1 MFNPKFT
8 YTDTMVS
15 TLLSIEYSR
24 AVVNLA
30 PLPDHVER
38 DLIEQTKVKM
48 THYSTRIAGNGLDL
62 EQVSR
67 VVKQKQETYRIAREE
82 EEVLNYWEALSF
94 LSREKQKK
102 NPDYGGFHL
111 KVTCHHLSA

>member
-48 THYSTRIAGNGLDL
+48 THYSTRIAGNGLDHRTG
-62 EQVSR
+62 VTSR
-67 VVKQKQETYRIAREE
+67 QTKARDIP
-82 EEVLNYWEALSF
+82 N
-94 LSREKQKK
+94 
-102 NPDYGGFHL
+102 
-111 KVTCHHLSA
+111 C